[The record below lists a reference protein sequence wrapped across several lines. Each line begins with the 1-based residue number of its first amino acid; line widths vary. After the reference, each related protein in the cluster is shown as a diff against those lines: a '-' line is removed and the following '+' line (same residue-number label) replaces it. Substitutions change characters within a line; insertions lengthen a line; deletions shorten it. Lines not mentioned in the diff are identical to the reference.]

1 MLMSHSLWLLYFSI
15 WLDVNTLV
23 YSRLLDMLYIN
34 KVWMRPKTE
43 KDLECGSV
51 WSSSE
56 VYQHGCRY
64 ASHARSWSD
73 GIFVIL
79 KTKTLYFHAL
89 AILEVL
95 DCYLAL
101 TSKRKLYLLST
112 ICWFILYFLKLFN
125 RAFVHRLILH
135 KNNFP
140 KCIVLVAINSILW
153 FIEW

>member
-1 MLMSHSLWLLYFSI
+1 
-15 WLDVNTLV
+15 
-23 YSRLLDMLYIN
+23 MLYIN

-56 VYQHGCRY
+56 VYQHRCRY

-112 ICWFILYFLKLFN
+112 IC
-125 RAFVHRLILH
+125 
-135 KNNFP
+135 
-140 KCIVLVAINSILW
+140 
-153 FIEW
+153 